1 MLFKNESKCIFRGVK
16 SLVSSKTNK
25 PFSLVTVADTSTY
38 ETWEFFPEDVNEWNA
53 LKENQEVKIALKSN
67 GNFTSVVLQK

>member
-16 SLVSSKTNK
+16 SLVSKNEKK
-25 PFSLVTVADTSTY
+25 PFNLVSVSDTSTY
-38 ETWEFFPEDVNEWNA
+38 ETCDFFPEDVNEWNA